1 MVSSST
7 HCNLCPL
14 LQSPPIASSVA
25 FQTSLGCV
33 GLCGRKT
40 VSLILQASIV
50 ASVVVHVLSGCVG
63 LRGRKTV
70 SLILQASIV

>member
-1 MVSSST
+1 M
-7 HCNLCPL
+7 L
-14 LQSPPIASSVA
+14 LY
-25 FQTSLGCV
+25 TYC
-33 GLCGRKT
+33 LCGRKT

>member
-1 MVSSST
+1 M
-7 HCNLCPL
+7 L
-14 LQSPPIASSVA
+14 LY
-25 FQTSLGCV
+25 TYCLHGCV

-50 ASVVVHVLSGCVG
+50 AGVVVHVLSGCVG

-70 SLILQASIV
+70 SLIL